1 VFGLI
6 GELIR
11 NFLPV
16 IKVFENQ
23 LWCLEFLLVPSFE
36 QIPPPEKSTKSRS

>member
-1 VFGLI
+1 VES
-6 GELIR
+6 ELIR
-11 NFLPV
+11 RFLRV

-23 LWCLEFLLVPSFE
+23 LLSLGFLLMPSFE